1 MTRRE
6 NLTFEYN
13 SWKLVYELTKSISEK
28 QEKAMESLFD
38 DFFGVSSLSSVEHAL
53 VLEMDARIAFHYNL
67 DFDCDLFQYLVYEA
81 STMNDGGKIVTESGK
96 EYKIRNFEDL
106 LDYLEDNY

>member
-13 SWKLVYELTKSISEK
+13 SWKLLYELSRSISEK
-28 QEKAMESLFD
+28 HEQAMSILFD
-38 DFFGVSSLSSVEHAL
+38 DAFGISSVSSIEHAL
-53 VLEMDARIAFHYNL
+53 VLEMDSRITFHYAL
-67 DFDCDLFQYLVYEA
+67 DFESDLFQYLVYEA
-81 STMNDGGKIVTESGK
+81 STMNGGGKIVTESGK